1 MVNGDTQKDLK
12 RGDPMKSFKN
22 TFRFSSA
29 AALVLVL
36 QSLLLAEAPQEIHYQ
51 GKLTGTD
58 GTPVSNGS
66 YALTFR
72 ICGDN
77 PGSGSCLSLWETTLP
92 TVSVNAGVFSVTLTG
107 LPASVF
113 QGGVDRWL
121 ELTYG
126 GSTFMP
132 RQKLVAA
139 PYALAVA
146 TDSVGNDELKS
157 NSVNSA
163 KIVNNSI
170 KNEDLSPTAGIQATK
185 IDFSPGVAVGTL
197 LSGDEKLAVSG
208 DVRLEGLLTVGVGGT
223 AIKKFISAEGT
234 LSNPFMVPPNSTS
247 TTAITTRKRPVRVR

>member
-1 MVNGDTQKDLK
+1 
-12 RGDPMKSFKN
+12 
-22 TFRFSSA
+22 
-29 AALVLVL
+29 
-36 QSLLLAEAPQEIHYQ
+36 
-51 GKLTGTD
+51 
-58 GTPVSNGS
+58 
-66 YALTFR
+66 
-72 ICGDN
+72 
-77 PGSGSCLSLWETTLP
+77 
-92 TVSVNAGVFSVTLTG
+92 
-107 LPASVF
+107 
-113 QGGVDRWL
+113 
-121 ELTYG
+121 
-126 GSTFMP
+126 MP

-234 LSNPFMVPPNSTS
+234 LSNPFMVPPNSTRDRTLTLTGARTGDALLLGLPKELDS
-247 TTAITTRKRPVRVR
+247 DLIVIGLILADDVVTFRFFNTTGSPISSCDTCLFRASIIQSN